1 MSRLRQSRNRSGCVR
16 YLAIG
21 IVLIVLVFLFRYELA
36 FLWNLFKAFMEF
48 LRGQQPSNL
57 PSVEET
63 LRFLGFIGLVVAEII
78 GLSLLVVYLLS
89 EFILPVRNSEERW
102 KIAELLYRFAIG
114 QRSPVI
120 FVREGKV
127 PEFAEKRSISRGVAL
142 VALDSAIVLER
153 LWVRRLLG
161 GGVSGRSL
169 YGGAWNQMAR
179 VAGPGLVFIRR
190 GERLR
195 GVVDLRKQFRINLN
209 VLGYTSDGI
218 EVQTHVFAIFSLAYP
233 PTVLKVAYCGGQA
246 PENLRVL
253 EIDEDAQ
260 TITTISDELDD
271 QDKAEI
277 HRYAQ
282 GYIGSGEASVP
293 LEPAESGSDV
303 PPFPIDDERVF
314 SAVASR
320 GRDLDVDKMDT
331 WEDVP
336 ARVATEVFRN
346 LISQVAYDW
355 LYLPDDPVN
364 FPLKSQFKPK
374 FARLV
379 SQQGVMSYQFLH
391 RRDGDEPEVGQ
402 RIETRLYRVSPQQKL
417 CGSKVL
423 RDRGIKVIHAGF
435 AELKPT
441 DPAISQ
447 QRLDNW
453 RAHWQREDDL
463 VKADHDLEIIRMR
476 NKARADRQLE
486 MIAKL
491 SRIVQSSAYS
501 EEALTLHIFQALEDF
516 AANQYTQ
523 QLVPRDTITMLR
535 SLRQWLFPEDKAPPT
550 FLEE

>member
-1 MSRLRQSRNRSGCVR
+1 
-16 YLAIG
+16 
-21 IVLIVLVFLFRYELA
+21 LVFVFHYELG
-36 FLWNLFKAFMEF
+36 FLWRLFNVFLEF
-48 LRGQQPSNL
+48 LSGQQPTNL

-63 LRFLGFIGLVVAEII
+63 LRFLGFLGLVVAEII

-89 EFILPVRNSEERW
+89 DFILPVRNSEERW
-102 KIAELLYRFAIG
+102 KVAEQLYRFAIG

-120 FVREGKV
+120 FVREGKI
-127 PEFAEKRSISRGVAL
+127 PEEFAEKKKLGRGVVL
-142 VALDSAIVLER
+142 VALDSAILLEKQ
-153 LWVRRLLG
+153 WVRRLLG
-161 GGVSGRSL
+161 GGGLSDHSHHHSGRD
-169 YGGAWNQMAR
+169 QMAR
-179 VAGPGLVFIRR
+179 VAGPGLVFMRR

-195 GVVDLRKQFRINLN
+195 GVVDLRKQFRINLD
-209 VLGYTSDGI
+209 VLGHTSDGI
-218 EVQTHVFAIFSLAYP
+218 EVNTHVFAIFSLSYP
-233 PTVLKVAYCGGQA
+233 PTVQKVAYCSGQF

-253 EIDEDAQ
+253 EIDEDSQ
-260 TITTISDELDD
+260 TITSISDELDE

-277 HRYAQ
+277 HDYAQ

-293 LEPAESGSDV
+293 LEPNESGFDV

-320 GRDLDVDKMDT
+320 GRDLNIDRLDT

-336 ARVATEVFRN
+336 ARVATEIFRN
-346 LISQVAYDW
+346 LISQVKYDW
-355 LYLPDDPVN
+355 LYQPDDPDN
-364 FPLKSQFKPK
+364 FPLKSEFKPK

-379 SQQGVMSYQFLH
+379 RQQSVMSYQFLY
-391 RRDGDEPEVGQ
+391 RRDGDDPQVGQ
-402 RIETRLYRVSPQQKL
+402 RIETRIYRVSPVQKL
-417 CGSKVL
+417 HGSKVL

-435 AELKPT
+435 SELKPT
-441 DPAISQ
+441 DPVISQ

-476 NKARADRQLE
+476 NKARADRQRE

-491 SRIVQSSAYS
+491 SRLVQSSVYS

-516 AANQYTQ
+516 ATNQYTQ

-535 SLRQWLFPEDKAPPT
+535 SLRQWLFPEEKLPPA